1 MWDVIDLTHCST
13 DLASRDL
20 LLSAPTAQ
28 VVAAGIGNC
37 VYVNLCTYERLLR
50 RKRLKSVDQA
60 SEEDVTLE

>member
-1 MWDVIDLTHCST
+1 MWEVIDLTRCST

-28 VVAAGIGNC
+28 VVAGIGNC